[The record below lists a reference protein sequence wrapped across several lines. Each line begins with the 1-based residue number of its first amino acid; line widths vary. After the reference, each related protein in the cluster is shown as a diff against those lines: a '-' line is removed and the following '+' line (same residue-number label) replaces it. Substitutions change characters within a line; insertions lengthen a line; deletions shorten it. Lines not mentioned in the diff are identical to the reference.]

1 MCWRQREIWGGIILV
16 DSGSDGQLTSK
27 GTWVRRAAGVGG
39 AGRGGREGRV
49 GCHGTSSTWVPELET
64 RV

>member
-1 MCWRQREIWGGIILV
+1 V